1 MKLIALLLV
10 GIAVS
15 LASSEVAAVICV
27 APPVSVA
34 FETSSS
40 VVAASVETVSL
51 RRSGAHNEVRQ
62 TILWRVHESWKG
74 PHYKHSTFTTR
85 SPFQTPLA
93 KGQSMLLYLSGSEPH
108 FLSSECSRSGLLED
122 SLLDIPKLYELQQRK
137 LRPNN
142 SFKGKPLRGSP

>member
-10 GIAVS
+10 GIVVS
-15 LASSEVAAVICV
+15 LTSPEVAAVICV
-27 APPVSVA
+27 TPSVSVA
-34 FETSSS
+34 FETSTS

-51 RRSGAHNEVRQ
+51 RRSGANNKVRQ
-62 TILWRVHESWKG
+62 TILWRVHENWKG
-74 PHYKHSTFTTR
+74 PHYKGSTFTTR
-85 SPFQTPLA
+85 NPLQTPLS
-93 KGQSMLLYLSGSEPH
+93 KGQAMLLYLSGAEPY
-108 FLSSECSRSGLLED
+108 FLPSECWRSGRLED